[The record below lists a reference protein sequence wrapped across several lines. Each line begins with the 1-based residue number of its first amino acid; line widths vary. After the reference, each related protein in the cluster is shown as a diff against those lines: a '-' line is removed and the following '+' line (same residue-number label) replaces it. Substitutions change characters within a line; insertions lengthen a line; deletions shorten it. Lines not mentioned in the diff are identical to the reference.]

1 MILLLDI
8 GNTRIKWARLA
19 DGKLGAQ
26 QAEVHLEA
34 ELGPLLE
41 RVFDGPAPERVLASN
56 VAGPLVA
63 AALRELCE
71 ERFGQRPELLIP
83 GSELCGVKNG
93 YKDPT
98 RLGADRW
105 AGVIGAFHRHGGP
118 ACVMDAGTA
127 ITVDAVDGKGKHLGG
142 LIAPGPQTMRRALA
156 GSTASLRD
164 NGEGEFGL
172 LCRETRSAISSG
184 GWHTAAGFLERMHQL
199 VGRELGTKTR
209 FLLTGG
215 DAGRLAELVPSRFTL
230 VPDLVLQG
238 LAVVAGSGEPR

>member
-19 DGKLGAQ
+19 GGELGAQ

-34 ELGPLLE
+34 DLGPVLE
-41 RVFDGPAPERVLASN
+41 RVFDGPAPEHVLASN

-63 AALRELCE
+63 AALGEICS
-71 ERFGQRPELLIP
+71 ERYRLRPEFLIP
-83 GSELCGVKNG
+83 APETCGVTNG
-93 YKDPT
+93 YKDPA

-105 AGVIGAFHRHGGP
+105 AAAIGAFRHHGGP
-118 ACVMDAGTA
+118 VCVMDAGTA
-127 ITVDAVDGKGKHLGG
+127 ITVDAVDAQGRHLGG

-156 GSTASLRD
+156 GATASLRD
-164 NGEGEFGL
+164 GGEGEFAL
-172 LCRETRSAISSG
+172 FCRETRSAISSG
-184 GWHTAAGFLERMHQL
+184 GWHTAAGFLERIRAL
-199 VGRELGTKTR
+199 VSAELGAKTR

-215 DAGRLAELVPSRFTL
+215 DAERLAELVPGKFTL

-238 LAVVAGSGEPR
+238 LAVVAGAKR